1 MHGPW
6 SGADGGRQVL
16 ASESGAVGYE
26 VSGRALKDDPA
37 AIVSGAG
44 TEIDDPV
51 GVGHGRL
58 VVLDDDERPAGVD
71 EPIEQAEQ
79 LRDVGQVEAAS
90 WLVGDVDTPFFAQVG
105 DQLEPLP
112 LHL

>member
-1 MHGPW
+1 
-6 SGADGGRQVL
+6 VL

-26 VSGRALKDDPA
+26 VSGRALEDDPA

-58 VVLDDDERPAGVD
+58 VVLDDDLVVLDDDERPARVD